1 MYVGIRHAG
10 RVSVVGVL
18 ERCGGVA
25 SRRLLLKQVSRHAL
39 ERAVVVGDVVVDARG
54 KYALPHADEAIRAA
68 HRLTGVVSHRS
79 AAAHWGWPQKSLPV
93 KPELTVPRN
102 RVVSP
107 ETRRSVLLHRTD
119 LKPGE
124 VDGLATTRDRTLV
137 DVLRSCP
144 FDEALAI
151 ADSALRSESFT
162 PDGLA
167 RMAGAV
173 RGPGSARVRRVAAA
187 ASGLAANPFE
197 SVLRAQALEVGLGLR
212 PQVPLYGPEFLGRP
226 DLVDVERRLIV
237 EADSFEWHGSRAA
250 LRRDARR
257 YNGFVLQG
265 WVVLRFS
272 WDDVM
277 HHPDYVREALAIVA
291 DQGTERFRLF
301 IVPA

>member
-1 MYVGIRHAG
+1 M
-10 RVSVVGVL
+10 
-18 ERCGGVA
+18 
-25 SRRLLLKQVSRHAL
+25 
-39 ERAVVVGDVVVDARG
+39 VDARG

-79 AAAHWGWPQKSLPV
+79 AAAHWGWPQKSLPS

-107 ETRRSVLLHRTD
+107 ETRRAVLLHRTD
-119 LKPGE
+119 LAPDE
-124 VDGLATTRDRTLV
+124 VDGFATTRARTLV

-151 ADSALRSESFT
+151 ADSALRSESLT
-162 PDGLA
+162 PAGLA
-167 RMAGAV
+167 RVAASA

-197 SVLRAQALEVGLGLR
+197 SVLRAHALEVGLALR
-212 PQVPLYGPEFLGRP
+212 PQVPLYGSVFLGRP
-226 DLVDVERRLIV
+226 DLADVENRVIA
-237 EADSFEWHGSRAA
+237 EADSFEWHGSRSA

-257 YNGFVLQG
+257 YNEFVLHG

-277 HHPDYVREALAIVA
+277 HHPDYVRETLARVA
-291 DQGTERFRLF
+291 DQGTERAPC
-301 IVPA
+301 VSSPA